1 MTNHDSSALSDNPPT
16 QALERLLGSHVPLTD
31 GDLVRLRAWFDR
43 PGSLYPPGGSMAR
56 ELQSAGA
63 LLVVRGWVARGVVLE
78 DGRRQIIALHLPGDV
93 LSGTVNDDAELWSLT
108 EGVAADAS
116 RFRREVEAPGA
127 LDNGLGQ
134 AWAAERVA
142 ERERLVHQ
150 IIRLGRL
157 TAYERTAHLI
167 LELHE
172 KQVRIGMAEPGQIA
186 LPISQDLMADLLGL
200 SAVHMNRTLQQLRRD
215 GLIAYSPGRVM
226 LPDPRALSTA
236 ARLGAVGEARSAAR
250 S

>member
-1 MTNHDSSALSDNPPT
+1 
-16 QALERLLGSHVPLTD
+16 
-31 GDLVRLRAWFDR
+31 
-43 PGSLYPPGGSMAR
+43 MAR
-56 ELQSAGA
+56 ELRRAEA

-78 DGRRQIIALHLPGDV
+78 DGRRQIIALNLPGDV
-93 LSGTVNDDAELWSLT
+93 LSGTVNDDGELWSLT
-108 EGVAADAS
+108 EVVAVDAS
-116 RFRREVEAPGA
+116 RFRREVELQGA
-127 LDNGLGQ
+127 LDDGLGQ
-134 AWAAERVA
+134 AWAAARVA

-215 GLIAYSPGRVM
+215 GLISYSPGRVM
-226 LPDPRALSTA
+226 LPDPRALAGA
-236 ARLGAVGEARSAAR
+236 ARLGAVGEARPATSR
-250 S
+250 K